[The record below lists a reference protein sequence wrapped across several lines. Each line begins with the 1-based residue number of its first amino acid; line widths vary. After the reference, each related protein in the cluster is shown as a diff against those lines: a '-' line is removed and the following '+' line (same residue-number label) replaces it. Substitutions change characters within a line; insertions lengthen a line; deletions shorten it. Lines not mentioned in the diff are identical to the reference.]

1 LLINFCF
8 QGEQNSS
15 PDMEQNIISKYD
27 ESEKEDEESSTT
39 GPTVQELTKN
49 EQTTGKDTDEDASF
63 SESEQ
68 TPLRSSKSDK
78 QQQSTDAIQTTD
90 ESLSLSLNSTN
101 EIQDSDKNL
110 SRSTESLNN
119 EINEL
124 ELELQSIDSEEKY
137 SKAIIDREV
146 KFLEYYLMNYLPS
159 CFLLGKR
166 K

>member
-1 LLINFCF
+1 MCF
-8 QGEQNSS
+8 QGEENSS
-15 PDMEQNIISKYD
+15 PDIEQNIMSKYD

-146 KFLEYYLMNYLPS
+146 KFLEY
-159 CFLLGKR
+159 
-166 K
+166 